1 MAIKDLLKGLIT
13 ESIEEM
19 ANSENDDINTEGAA
33 NEDMTNEE
41 TNGNTE
47 SGEAGNKESSTLNFD
62 EAEFKNELKKM
73 IKSEVRSVAGDMLNR
88 QPSAR
93 NDNKG
98 VDVDAVFSR
107 LLGFPTEKKG

>member
-19 ANSENDDINTEGAA
+19 ANSENETINNDNTT
-33 NEDMTNEE
+33 NEDTATEE

-47 SGEAGNKESSTLNFD
+47 SGEAGNGKSSTLNFD

-73 IKSEVRSVAGDMLNR
+73 IKSEVRSVAGDILNR
-88 QPSAR
+88 QPSAQ
-93 NDNKG
+93 NATKG
-98 VDVDAVFSR
+98 VDVDAVFAD
-107 LLGFPTEKKG
+107 LLGFPAEKKG